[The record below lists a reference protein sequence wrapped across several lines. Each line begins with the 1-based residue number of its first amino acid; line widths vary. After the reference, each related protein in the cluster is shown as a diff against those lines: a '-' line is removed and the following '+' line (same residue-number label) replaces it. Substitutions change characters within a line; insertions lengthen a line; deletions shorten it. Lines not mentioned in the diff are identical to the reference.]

1 MKKLG
6 LILAAT
12 FVASS
17 LTSNVYANDG
27 EALFKSK
34 TCITCH
40 QAGGKGSGP
49 FPELAGLDKAYIVA
63 QFTAIQGGTRGGGMT
78 AVMKANPGVAS
89 VKAGEIG
96 TIADYLSALPRKS
109 SNKGMKAK

>member
-6 LILAAT
+6 MILAAAL
-12 FVASS
+12 VAS
-17 LTSNVYANDG
+17 TMTTTVFAGG
-27 EALFKSK
+27 EDLFKSK

-49 FPELAGLDKAYIVA
+49 FPELAGLSKEYIVE
-63 QFTAIQGGTRGGGMT
+63 QFTAIQNGTRTGGMT
-78 AVMKANPGVAS
+78 AVMKANPGVQAT
-89 VKAGEIG
+89 KADEIAA
-96 TIADYLSALPRKS
+96 IADYLAPLARKA

>member
-6 LILAAT
+6 SILAAALLVST
-12 FVASS
+12 MTTTALAS
-17 LTSNVYANDG
+17 DG

-40 QAGGKGSGP
+40 QAAGKGSGP

-63 QFTAIQGGTRGGGMT
+63 QFTAIQNGTRKTGMA
-78 AVMKANPGVAS
+78 AVMKANPGVQSTTA
-89 VKAGEIG
+89 AEIG
-96 TIADYLSALPRKS
+96 AIADYLSPLKRKS
-109 SNKGMKAK
+109 SNKGMIK